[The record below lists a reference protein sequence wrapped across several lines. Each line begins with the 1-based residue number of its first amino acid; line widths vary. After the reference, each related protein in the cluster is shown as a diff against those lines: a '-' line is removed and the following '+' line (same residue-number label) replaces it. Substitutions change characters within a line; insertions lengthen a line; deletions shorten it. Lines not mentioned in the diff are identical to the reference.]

1 MQFSTENTY
10 RRLTRNDFQAFIH
23 SPHAMVLATEYDDLT
38 LAYRSH
44 AWDWDVV
51 GGSLIPV
58 FVLARCLSLAEHS
71 HNRREGADLLQS

>member
-10 RRLTRNDFQAFIH
+10 RRLTRNNFQAFIH
-23 SPHAMVLATEYDDLT
+23 SPHAMVLAAEYDDLT

-51 GGSLIPV
+51 GWLANPGLRARPMPV
-58 FVLARCLSLAEHS
+58 A
-71 HNRREGADLLQS
+71 G